1 MWIHAG
7 LDHLFLRQFW
17 SALWR
22 LHVAARICYF
32 LWMVAHAGLAVG
44 VWSSS
49 MEHDPTCQRCLQEPE
64 SISHCLWAC
73 PASVDVWRAVSLL
86 LSRAGVQHGFLTWGS
101 VSWIHPAP
109 GPHLFF
115 DCSDRD
121 PVYMLTPSGYLR
133 GCMSMLRPL
142 PSDTAIG
149 PRDEVFST
157 IVCISL
163 WNVWRAR
170 CFQVI
175 SHSPST
181 AVDVLTYIWT
191 DLIHTLSSRWSAVA
205 GPSRAATERR
215 HSFLR
220 RWMRTPLFCSLR
232 GGRLGWHYSPP
243 QWFILHTSHQPP

>member
-1 MWIHAG
+1 MWPHHVSGTTPLSFFAYSVRSARCALVSRQSEHPTRLRMWIHAG

-32 LWMVAHAGLAVG
+32 LWMVVHAGLAVG

-49 MEHDPTCQRCLQEPE
+49 MGHDPTCQRCLQEPE

-86 LSRAGVQHGFLTWGS
+86 MSRAGVQHGSLTWGS

-109 GPHLFF
+109 GPHLCF
-115 DCSDRD
+115 DNSDRD

-142 PSDTAIG
+142 PSHTAIG
-149 PRDEVFST
+149 PRDEVFSAVVSSPAPPVASREQT
-157 IVCISL
+157 PDT
-163 WNVWRAR
+163 RTHAR
-170 CFQVI
+170 T
-175 SHSPST
+175 H
-181 AVDVLTYIWT
+181 A
-191 DLIHTLSSRWSAVA
+191 R
-205 GPSRAATERR
+205 
-215 HSFLR
+215 LR
-220 RWMRTPLFCSLR
+220 CS
-232 GGRLGWHYSPP
+232 RLGTFPGCQQLRFVSPG
-243 QWFILHTSHQPP
+243 FD